1 MAQTWKRSIWNISNI
16 KPFSNIKIIKWLYI
30 SAPQKIIDLVSD
42 FEENKHEYKNPEIFD
57 EENTKVKFLNPFFEE
72 LGWNIRNEGLSAK
85 FREVVFEDTIKMG
98 NKTKAPDYSFRLGGK
113 RIFFVEAKKPIVT

>member
-16 KPFSNIKIIKWLYI
+16 KPFSNIKIIKWLYM

-57 EENTKVKFLNPFFEE
+57 EENTKVKF
-72 LGWNIRNEGLSAK
+72 
-85 FREVVFEDTIKMG
+85 
-98 NKTKAPDYSFRLGGK
+98 
-113 RIFFVEAKKPIVT
+113 